1 MNPHTVNAVAKK
13 SCTIPNPHTH
23 CANFLDISMVV
34 VVVYVVFVAA
44 VVVVVVVVV
53 VIVVV
58 VVCV

>member
-34 VVVYVVFVAA
+34 VVVAVDFAVGVVFV
-44 VVVVVVVVV
+44 
-53 VIVVV
+53 VIVFVVV